1 MPNGNSVA
9 QHKNVLVYIDDLLV
23 HTSNHEEHLEVL
35 EKVFERLHQN
45 HLKVNLEICVFGN
58 QKVSYLRFTLTPQ
71 GIKPGQNKLQAI
83 KDVQPPTT
91 VKMVQSFV
99 GLCNFFRTQ
108 IKDFAIIAIQGHQKG
123 LHLQIWTS
131 ASRCNACI

>member
-45 HLKVNLEICVFGN
+45 HLKVNLEIGVFGN
-58 QKVSYLRFTLTPQ
+58 QKVSYLKFTLTPQ
-71 GIKPGQNKLQAI
+71 GIKPG
-83 KDVQPPTT
+83 
-91 VKMVQSFV
+91 
-99 GLCNFFRTQ
+99 
-108 IKDFAIIAIQGHQKG
+108 
-123 LHLQIWTS
+123 
-131 ASRCNACI
+131 